1 MRIDGEDE
9 DHETNACEEM
19 LLFAIAVPRPLREY
33 TLVHR
38 RTRTKR
44 VTRLHTHADVMF
56 ILYIYTQM
64 THVTCMYKLLHLR
77 ICMWRCSVACFCVIM
92 KVLRE
97 LMQSDSSAT

>member
-44 VTRLHTHADVMF
+44 VTRLHTHADVHVYT
-56 ILYIYTQM
+56 IHIYTND
-64 THVTCMYKLLHLR
+64 TCNMY
-77 ICMWRCSVACFCVIM
+77 V
-92 KVLRE
+92 
-97 LMQSDSSAT
+97 

>member
-1 MRIDGEDE
+1 MNIRLYTDAHVQSESHVYIHMR
-9 DHETNACEEM
+9 M
-19 LLFAIAVPRPLREY
+19 Y
-33 TLVHR
+33 
-38 RTRTKR
+38 
-44 VTRLHTHADVMF
+44 MF